1 MKRCFMP
8 ADILLPNTDDMEKWS
23 VIACDQ
29 HTSDIGYWNGVRKL
43 VSDHISTL
51 HMILPEAELS
61 VSDELTT
68 KKINAYMTEAIRNGS
83 FKCYPN
89 AYVYV
94 ERTLVDGSIRQGI
107 VGMVDLEDYDY
118 TYSDGIK
125 LCATEETVLER
136 IPPRAKIRRDASL
149 EFSHIILF
157 CDDEKKAVIEP
168 IGDVKNRLP
177 MLYDFDLMFGG
188 GHITGWLVAG
198 ENARSLDEAL
208 ISYEEDNFYMVS
220 DGNHSLVTAKRCYEE
235 RKQSADYKDGDPS
248 RFALVELENIN
259 SPAIAFEPIHRLL
272 LGVDIKK
279 LLKDME
285 SISGETGTELPWFSG
300 DESGVFVMRYV
311 PGEMPVATLQKF
323 LDQWLEENDGEIDY
337 VHGDDTIKELADTD
351 NKIGFRLPKPERSE
365 MVAHIMTGKT
375 LPRKTFS
382 LGHACEKRYYLEGRK
397 IR

>member
-1 MKRCFMP
+1 MKRCFTP

-29 HTSDIGYWNGVRKL
+29 HTSDIGYWNGVRNL
-43 VSDHISTL
+43 VADHLSTL
-51 HMILPEAELS
+51 HMILPEAELG
-61 VSDELTT
+61 VSDENTVA
-68 KKINAYMTEAIRNGS
+68 KINAYMRKAIQNGS

-94 ERTLVDGSIRQGI
+94 ERTLVEGSIRQGI

-118 TYSDGIK
+118 TYSHGIK

-136 IPPRAKIRRDASL
+136 IPPRAKIRRDANL

-157 CDDEKKAVIEP
+157 CDDEKKTLVEP
-168 IGDVKNRLP
+168 VGDVKDRLP
-177 MLYDFDLMFGG
+177 KLYDFDLMFGG

-198 ENARSLDEAL
+198 EDAKALDAAFAA
-208 ISYEEDNFYMVS
+208 YERDNFYMVS

-235 RKQSADYKDGDPS
+235 RKQSPDYKEGDPS
-248 RFALVELENIN
+248 RYALVELENIN

-272 LGVDIKK
+272 VDVDVEK

-285 SISGETGTELPWFSG
+285 IISGETGTGLPWFSG
-300 DESGVFVMRYV
+300 DASGVFVMKCI
-311 PGEMPVATLQKF
+311 PGEMPVATLQMF
-323 LDQWLEENDGEIDY
+323 LDKWLEENAGEIDY
-337 VHGDDTIKELADTD
+337 VHGDDTVKELADTGS
-351 NKIGFRLPKPERSE
+351 KIGFRLPKPERKE
-365 MVAHIMTGKT
+365 MTAHIMTGKA

>member
-168 IGDVKNRLP
+168 FGDVKNRLP

-235 RKQSADYKDGDPS
+235 RKQSTDYKDGDPS

-365 MVAHIMTGKT
+365 MMAHIMTGKT